1 VSKLIASL
9 STASRVLNRRW
20 AVATLASVAA
30 IASACFLTTTTVPAS
45 RVVITPGFLLTPDVQ
60 TFCTRLAFTTCDIPE
75 YTDDQRFMGQ
85 TPQTYGPIAY
95 IAPTPNLDTYT
106 SDTDFQG
113 TSAKLVAFVKVG
125 TGVLPATYTDLRLTT
140 GFQCLYLRHDG
151 TSFAAYMTP
160 PVASNPPC
168 TPMIAPDASRMLPV
182 KAAVNPSS
190 FPGAAN
196 IPPVARFR
204 EGKQGASA
212 GVPHIGVRCGDKWC
226 MVLPQGADVDTL
238 PVPHKGEHP
247 NRRTWAVH
255 GWGDEQHIAFVNS
268 TAIER
273 STHEGSVLPVP
284 ELGSITDAMFRN
296 DFQHVATVRFYQKP
310 LGKYVSKWNYKKGEN
325 EVWIKRLNDTDWTAE
340 IRNEAKFLGIP
351 YTAKHTVFVAWHSHG
366 HPIPQAARFLWSDTD
381 EDLWVACED
390 GCCKVS
396 GKD

>member
-1 VSKLIASL
+1 MSKLIASL

-160 PVASNPPC
+160 PVAS
-168 TPMIAPDASRMLPV
+168 R
-182 KAAVNPSS
+182 
-190 FPGAAN
+190 
-196 IPPVARFR
+196 
-204 EGKQGASA
+204 
-212 GVPHIGVRCGDKWC
+212 W
-226 MVLPQGADVDTL
+226 
-238 PVPHKGEHP
+238 
-247 NRRTWAVH
+247 
-255 GWGDEQHIAFVNS
+255 
-268 TAIER
+268 
-273 STHEGSVLPVP
+273 
-284 ELGSITDAMFRN
+284 ITR
-296 DFQHVATVRFYQKP
+296 
-310 LGKYVSKWNYKKGEN
+310 
-325 EVWIKRLNDTDWTAE
+325 
-340 IRNEAKFLGIP
+340 
-351 YTAKHTVFVAWHSHG
+351 
-366 HPIPQAARFLWSDTD
+366 
-381 EDLWVACED
+381 
-390 GCCKVS
+390 
-396 GKD
+396 